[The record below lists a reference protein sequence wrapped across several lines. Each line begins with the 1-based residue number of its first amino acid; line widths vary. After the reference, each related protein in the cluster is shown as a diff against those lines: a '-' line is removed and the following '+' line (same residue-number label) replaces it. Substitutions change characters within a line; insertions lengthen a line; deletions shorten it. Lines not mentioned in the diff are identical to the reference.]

1 MLFILQ
7 IHKKEAMHTILYQM
21 IFPQS
26 HADIQINE
34 ISTVRCYIVTWMS
47 WGFLFVCFLL
57 ETYGGWHWRN
67 SLAVNNISR
76 SSRELKF
83 NFQHPNGSSQPCV
96 TPVLRDPIPSSA
108 LPRHQACMCRTDI
121 HTGKTSTDIKQKPDW
136 QLCEKVVVWVI
147 KHHLPTIDEKM
158 CFQRTICM
166 SHKVKITNFSL
177 WNDQL
182 PKHRD
187 IY

>member
-34 ISTVRCYIVTWMS
+34 ISTVRCYIVTWMF
-47 WGFLFVCFLL
+47 WGFCLCVSFRNIW
-57 ETYGGWHWRN
+57 GWHWRN
-67 SLAVNNISR
+67 SLAVNNISQ

-96 TPVLRDPIPSSA
+96 TPVLRDPIPFSA
-108 LPRHQACMCRTDI
+108 LLRHQACMCRTDI
-121 HTGKTSTDIKQKPDW
+121 HTGKTTTDIKQKPDW
-136 QLCEKVVVWVI
+136 QLCGKVCVI
-147 KHHLPTIDEKM
+147 KHHLPTIDEKVW
-158 CFQRTICM
+158 FQRTICM

-187 IY
+187 IYYI

>member
-7 IHKKEAMHTILYQM
+7 IHKKEAMHAILYQI

-34 ISTVRCYIVTWMS
+34 IPAVRCYIITWMF
-47 WGFLFVCFLL
+47 WVFLFVCFLL

-96 TPVLRDPIPSSA
+96 TPVLRDPITSSA
-108 LPRHQACMCRTDI
+108 LLRYQACMCRTDI
-121 HTGKTSTDIKQKPDW
+121 HTGKTTRHKTKAW
-136 QLCEKVVVWVI
+136 QLCGKIVVWAI
-147 KHHLPTIDEKM
+147 KYHLPIDEKM
-158 CFQRTICM
+158 CFQRTICT

-182 PKHRD
+182 PKDRD
-187 IY
+187 IYYV

>member
-1 MLFILQ
+1 MSCWYSDKWNIHCEML
-7 IHKKEAMHTILYQM
+7 H
-21 IFPQS
+21 
-26 HADIQINE
+26 
-34 ISTVRCYIVTWMS
+34 CYMDVL
-47 WGFLFVCFLL
+47 GFFVCFLL

-96 TPVLRDPIPSSA
+96 TPVLKDPIPSSA
-108 LPRHQACMCRTDI
+108 LLRHQACMCRTDI
-121 HTGKTSTDIKQKPDW
+121 HTGKTTTDIKQKSDW
-136 QLCEKVVVWVI
+136 QLCGKVVVWVI